1 MFYFILITI
10 FIIGISLVYSGNQT
24 LTQEVRTNMA
34 PEDIEQIHN
43 ELANRKYVGQII
55 LLSLA
60 IILMLYFA

>member
-1 MFYFILITI
+1 MFYFILVTI

-24 LTQEVRTNMA
+24 LTQEVRTNMP

-55 LLSLA
+55 LVSLG
-60 IILMLYFA
+60 IILMLYYA